1 MDQPDDETY
10 APRYHNPQ
18 QYQTQYPLYTT
29 TRQSSA
35 PYHNM
40 LASTEEESTRQS
52 YEQLRYERLRRERV
66 KRKELEKFEIEQEEY
81 AKKLREQESLE
92 RLRLKDERER
102 HRTHDIN
109 NDMSYQF
116 NKKEQNK
123 DFRSNPDIRQ
133 HVEYDSYDRQ
143 IRYWRTRL
151 KKSQGLYADNND
163 DQDIN

>member
-1 MDQPDDETY
+1 MGNVLSLMDQPDDETY

-18 QYQTQYPLYTT
+18 QHQTQYPLYTTTT

-40 LASTEEESTRQS
+40 LTSTEEESTRQS

-81 AKKLREQESLE
+81 AKKLREQES
-92 RLRLKDERER
+92 
-102 HRTHDIN
+102 
-109 NDMSYQF
+109 
-116 NKKEQNK
+116 
-123 DFRSNPDIRQ
+123 NPDIRQ

-143 IRYWRTRL
+143 IRY
-151 KKSQGLYADNND
+151 
-163 DQDIN
+163 